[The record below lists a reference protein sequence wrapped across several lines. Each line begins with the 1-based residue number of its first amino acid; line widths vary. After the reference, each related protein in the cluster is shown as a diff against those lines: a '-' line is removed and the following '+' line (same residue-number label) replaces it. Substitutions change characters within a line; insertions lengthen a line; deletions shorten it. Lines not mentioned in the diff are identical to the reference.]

1 MRTEAIRGVVFPETV
16 FLVTE
21 SSGLP
26 TFTQQVTAPA
36 REPDGSRAQS
46 CPHRAGGCVGSA
58 LHPNPTDGG
67 PMLQAASR
75 QHGGKHAR
83 EMTVLPWELGGT
95 GLAKMRGESF
105 LPA

>member
-1 MRTEAIRGVVFPETV
+1 
-16 FLVTE
+16 
-21 SSGLP
+21 
-26 TFTQQVTAPA
+26 
-36 REPDGSRAQS
+36 
-46 CPHRAGGCVGSA
+46 
-58 LHPNPTDGG
+58 
-67 PMLQAASR
+67 MLQAASR